1 MGWSGRVLARSW
13 GGDSLVTWIGPT
25 PGSPPLLSPTD
36 AYRALD
42 ETSSFWIPVT
52 AVTVLEP
59 CTGNVLRKY
68 LIRILAIAVALG
80 MGTLVLLVAFDA
92 CDTSPMDLP
101 SNQALFAHMV
111 CLGTTICA

>member
-1 MGWSGRVLARSW
+1 MVW
-13 GGDSLVTWIGPT
+13 PT
-25 PGSPPLLSPTD
+25 PGSPPLLFPTD

-42 ETSSFWIPVT
+42 QTSSFWIPVT